1 MCRNAIRGAVVLCLW
16 SAVTTDALCGADWPQ
31 FRGPRGD
38 GTATAQNLPLHW
50 GGGFAEPLWQTE
62 IPGRGWSS
70 PVVVGERV
78 WLTSAESLALPT
90 AERQKK
96 LEQGLYKEFQEQFQ
110 AHSAVTL
117 YAIELNAATGEL
129 LRNIELFTCEDPA
142 PIHATN
148 TYASPTP
155 VTDGQR
161 LYCHFGSLGTV
172 ALDLASGRVVWH
184 ERFRLDDITGPG
196 SSPVLWRDLLI
207 LPCDG
212 VDQQFVAAL
221 DKHTGITVWNTA
233 RPPIDSEGKHRRAF
247 STPLVIEHAGREQ
260 VVVPAAQWVCSYD
273 PASGGELWRV
283 NFGTGHATIPRPVYR
298 DGLVYVCTGYLK
310 PQLWAIRVDGRGD
323 VTDTH
328 VAWRHQKQVPEIS
341 SPIVVGD
348 ELYFVSS
355 LGVLTCL
362 DAKTGQ
368 AHWQERL
375 GGNFAASPIAADG
388 KLYFT
393 SQEGLTSVLAP
404 GRKFHQ
410 LGRNQL
416 IGQTMASPV
425 VAGQS
430 LLVRAERMLYCVG
443 NPPKP

>member
-1 MCRNAIRGAVVLCLW
+1 MRTDTCRRILLVATAFWLGLLIPAIA
-16 SAVTTDALCGADWPQ
+16 ADWPQ

-38 GTATAQNLPLHW
+38 GTADARNLPTSW
-50 GGGFAEPLWQTE
+50 GGFGGVTWQAE

-90 AERQKK
+90 ADRKRK
-96 LEQGLYKEFQEQFQ
+96 LEQGLYKDFQEQFQ
-110 AHSAVTL
+110 ADSSVTL
-117 YAIELNAATGEL
+117 YAIELDLKSGQL
-129 LRNIELFTCEDPA
+129 LRNIELFTCDDPT

-155 VTDGQR
+155 VSDGQR

-172 ALDLASGRVVWH
+172 AMDLASGQVLWK

-196 SSPVLWRDLLI
+196 SSPVLWKDRLI

-212 VDQQFVAAL
+212 ADRQFVVAL
-221 DKHTGITVWNTA
+221 DKLSGKTVWKTP
-233 RPPIDSEGKHRRAF
+233 RPTIDADGKYRRAF
-247 STPLVIEHAGREQ
+247 STPLIVQHEGKEQ
-260 VVVPAAQWVCSYD
+260 VIIPAAQWVCAYD
-273 PASGGELWRV
+273 PASGAEVWRV
-283 NFGTGHATIPRPVYR
+283 NFGDGHATIPRPVCR
-298 DGLVYVCTGYLK
+298 GDLVYICTGYLK

-323 VTDTH
+323 VTETH
-328 VAWRHQKQVPEIS
+328 VAWRHEKQVPEIS

-362 DAKTGQ
+362 ETKTGGQ
-368 AHWQERL
+368 LFQERL
-375 GGNFAASPIAADG
+375 GGNYAASPIAADG

-393 SQEGLTSVLAP
+393 SQEGVTTVVKP
-404 GRKFHQ
+404 GRKYDK
-410 LGRNQL
+410 LGRSQL
-416 IGQTMASPV
+416 IGQTMASPA
-425 VAGQS
+425 VAGEA
-430 LLVRAERMLYCVG
+430 LLIRADRNLYCVG
-443 NPPKP
+443 KP